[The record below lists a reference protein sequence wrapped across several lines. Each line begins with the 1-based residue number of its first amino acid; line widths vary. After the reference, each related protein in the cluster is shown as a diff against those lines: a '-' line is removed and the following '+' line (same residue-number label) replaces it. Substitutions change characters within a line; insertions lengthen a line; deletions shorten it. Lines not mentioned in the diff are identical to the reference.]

1 MYSIIKVD
9 KGGTNMRIEI
19 LGKNYVPADKLKDI
33 ITQKLSK
40 LDKYFDDDAIAKVVC
55 YTAKG
60 GDKHI
65 MEVTINLDKKL
76 LRAEVTTDNM
86 YNNID
91 LIIPKLTRQ
100 IRKYRTKLS
109 KKVKEDV
116 FESIEQPKAEDFK
129 QVVKVKSFDITPMT
143 QDEAIEAFELIDHD
157 FYVYLSKETGKV
169 NILYRREDGDYGILD
184 INA

>member
-1 MYSIIKVD
+1 
-9 KGGTNMRIEI
+9 MRIEI
-19 LGKNYVPADKLKDI
+19 LGKNYSLSNKLKDV
-33 ITQKLSK
+33 ITQKLSR
-40 LDKYFDDDAIAKVVC
+40 LGKYFDDDALVKVVC
-55 YTAKG
+55 STAK

-65 MEVTINLDKKL
+65 MEVTILLDKKI

-116 FESIEQPKAEDFK
+116 FANVEQPKAEDFK
-129 QVVKVKSFDITPMT
+129 SVVRSKSFEITPMT
-143 QDEAIEAFELIDHD
+143 EDEAVEAFELIDHD
-157 FYVYLSKETGKV
+157 FYVYLSKETGRV
-169 NILYRREDGDYGILD
+169 NILYRREDGDYGLLD
-184 INA
+184 PVY